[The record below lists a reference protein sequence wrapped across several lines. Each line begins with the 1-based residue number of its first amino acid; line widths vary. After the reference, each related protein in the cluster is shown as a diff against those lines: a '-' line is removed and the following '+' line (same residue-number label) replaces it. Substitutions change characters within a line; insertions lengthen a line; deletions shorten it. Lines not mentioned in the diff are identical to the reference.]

1 MKKVL
6 ISLGELQDL
15 LKASYHECCWKD
27 GIPEFTN
34 EHAIKWFD
42 AQPDASDPHEI
53 REGDQEKYRE
63 WLCPMLKEN
72 GYEENAHKI
81 VPSIFHWVSIGRPK
95 AALSKM
101 ETTGGKE

>member
-42 AQPDASDPHEI
+42 AQPDISDAIADSVKEGLKNA
-53 REGDQEKYRE
+53 RESF
-63 WLCPMLKEN
+63 
-72 GYEENAHKI
+72 I
-81 VPSIFHWVSIGRPK
+81 K

-101 ETTGGKE
+101 ETTGGKDDN